1 MAEDIMADR
10 LNVLSQYTNQRQH
23 IVQCNVMQEK
33 AITNRYYGE
42 QTFVLFLTK
51 PSNFSCSVVIYLDD
65 GYLLAHGR
73 QGITQSQFTT
83 SQAQLAAART
93 VEGIRAALA

>member
-1 MAEDIMADR
+1 MHMAEDIVADR

-42 QTFVLFLTK
+42 QLQLFG
-51 PSNFSCSVVIYLDD
+51 SYLF
-65 GYLLAHGR
+65 G
-73 QGITQSQFTT
+73 
-83 SQAQLAAART
+83 
-93 VEGIRAALA
+93 